1 LIYITAKETLMIIY
15 LLEFI
20 VEVLKYSLGYFIG
33 FSQTV
38 IRRWVYLVGGVIY
51 FILILILEINHN
63 TAIIL
68 MVFLVVVLT
77 LFCMEGKGHNKLMQV
92 LILCFIIVCLDEF
105 ILALVKHIHIIV
117 MKTDFVSVTSYL
129 INSSLSC
136 IIILVIALIKKRY
149 INYTINNI
157 LWVKNGMNFLVI
169 IMGISMLF
177 TIAGLV
183 YAGTKIDN
191 DEFALLATNIS
202 MIAYFSTGML
212 GIISI
217 IINNLNEQLKR
228 QAEIEHNLITM
239 QKRYYEALLE
249 KEADTKGYRHDL
261 NGHLTYLYDNA
272 SEGNLEE
279 VKKYIVSMQGEYEII
294 NSKAYYTGN
303 KILDTFIN
311 YYVPMLDNDTSFI
324 FNVRC
329 KCDLEISDID
339 MCIIFSNLMQN
350 ALENISKNN
359 MHEKYL
365 KINIQQGNSYIKI
378 QIVNTTLR
386 TTIVKRK
393 GYTSKIDKK
402 NHGLGLENV
411 KKAIKRN
418 NGKFMTECNTGE
430 FIATVILKCQS

>member
-1 LIYITAKETLMIIY
+1 
-15 LLEFI
+15 
-20 VEVLKYSLGYFIG
+20 
-33 FSQTV
+33 
-38 IRRWVYLVGGVIY
+38 
-51 FILILILEINHN
+51 
-63 TAIIL
+63 
-68 MVFLVVVLT
+68 
-77 LFCMEGKGHNKLMQV
+77 
-92 LILCFIIVCLDEF
+92 
-105 ILALVKHIHIIV
+105 
-117 MKTDFVSVTSYL
+117 
-129 INSSLSC
+129 
-136 IIILVIALIKKRY
+136 
-149 INYTINNI
+149 
-157 LWVKNGMNFLVI
+157 
-169 IMGISMLF
+169 
-177 TIAGLV
+177 
-183 YAGTKIDN
+183 
-191 DEFALLATNIS
+191 
-202 MIAYFSTGML
+202 
-212 GIISI
+212 
-217 IINNLNEQLKR
+217 
-228 QAEIEHNLITM
+228 
-239 QKRYYEALLE
+239 
-249 KEADTKGYRHDL
+249 
-261 NGHLTYLYDNA
+261 
-272 SEGNLEE
+272 
-279 VKKYIVSMQGEYEII
+279 MQGEYEII